1 MDSNLC
7 FSLII
12 PVFNKWEL
20 TANCLRSLKEH
31 TPDLP
36 FEVIVVDNASGD
48 ETATELLPLGEQL
61 FGPFFHRIRFEENR
75 NFGPACNAGARVASA
90 PIVFFLNN
98 DTLVTP
104 GWAPPMLEALA
115 SEPSLGGVG
124 PLLLYDDDT
133 VQHLGVVF
141 SIFRAEHLYRSFPSD
156 HPAVKKRRKFQ
167 VITGAAIML
176 PKTLFLE
183 HGGFFEEY
191 KNGFEDVDLCLR
203 IHATGKKFS
212 TIPESVVYHLE
223 SQTPGRGKHDTPNG
237 ELLQKRCGD
246 LFHVDLHRFG
256 LDDGFEPF
264 VNDFYELS
272 LVHARA
278 ESEELMRYAEGKPV
292 SVWQGMLRNN
302 PYWSQGQEYMAN
314 KLEEGGYY
322 DEALELRAS
331 LASMLGLEQAY
342 KNLIRCALRAKN
354 ISMQKKAE
362 HYFRMLLNCKLNR
375 NVAEG
380 LSARAIEL
388 AERFQ
393 DEYLASLYRDK
404 LNRVYG
410 K

>member
-1 MDSNLC
+1 MNSNLR

-12 PVFNKWEL
+12 PVFNKWAL
-20 TANCLRSLKEH
+20 TANCLRSIKEH
-31 TPDLP
+31 TPEIP
-36 FEVIVVDNASGD
+36 FEVIVVDNASSD

-61 FGPFFHRIRFEENR
+61 FGSLFQHIRYEENR
-75 NFGPACNAGARVASA
+75 NFGPACNAGAKAASS

-104 GWAPPMLEALA
+104 GWAPPMLEALD
-115 SEPSLGGVG
+115 SDSGLGGVG

-141 SIFRAEHLYRSFPSD
+141 SIFGVEHLYRHFPAD

-167 VITGAAIML
+167 VISGAAIML
-176 PKTLFLE
+176 RRTLFLE

-191 KNGFEDVDLCLR
+191 KNSFEDVDLCLR
-203 IHATGKKFS
+203 IHSTGLKFS

-223 SQTPGRGKHDTPNG
+223 SQTPGRRKHDTANG
-237 ELLQKRCGD
+237 ELLSKRCGN

-264 VNDFYELS
+264 VNDFYELGM
-272 LVHARA
+272 VHARA

-292 SVWQGMLRNN
+292 SVWQDLLRAN
-302 PYWSQGQEYMAN
+302 PYWSRGREYLAGR
-314 KLEEGGYY
+314 LEEGGHYN
-322 DEALELRAS
+322 EALELRTN
-331 LASMLGLEQAY
+331 LAGMLGSEQAY
-342 KNLIRCALRAKN
+342 KKFIRCAIRANN
-354 ISMQKKAE
+354 ISMQRKAE
-362 HYFRMLLNCKLNR
+362 HYLRMLLNCKLNK

-380 LSARAIEL
+380 LAAKAIEL

-393 DEYLASLYRDK
+393 DAYLAGLYRERLGDADK
-404 LNRVYG
+404 
-410 K
+410 